1 MASTNLVRRMK
12 ELITMI
18 KEADVAYFV
27 NDSPTMSDLE
37 YDKLVEELKE
47 LEHETGIVFSDSPS
61 QKVGGDIKEELKRV
75 THSKP
80 MLSAQKTK
88 SMDDI
93 LEFAA
98 LHPVV
103 ISWKLDG
110 LTLVLRYENGEFKQA
125 ITRGKDGLEGED
137 VTHTVK
143 FIRNIP
149 HKVPCKEAFEVRGE
163 GVCSWTDFEIIKKN
177 EGPTHPRNVAAGAVR
192 TLNPDEG
199 KLSHMD
205 FIAFELIKPDDPSK
219 SKTEQLAFLADNKF
233 DTVKHSL
240 VDTNSSNISAVEKT
254 ISQYKPEGYYYPVDG
269 VIVEY
274 NDLAYGR
281 SLGATAHHENRMIAL
296 KWEDEEYETV
306 FRGVELATGRTG
318 TVEVN
323 AIFDPIDI
331 GGMMVRRANVHGL
344 SGFEKLKLGVGD
356 VIKVYKANMIVPQ
369 ISENLTKSGTF
380 KLPEF
385 CPCCSAKLEIKISNT
400 GVRSLYCPNEDCL
413 ARNAQKIA
421 RFCDKKAMNIEG
433 LNAST
438 VEALMEQGFVKSIK
452 DIYHLSAQKKQ
463 LLNAKGIGIG
473 NWDWLFEK
481 IEISRSCNLAR
492 FLLGIGIPSMGPES
506 ARKLDIYFEK
516 SFKKFEEAIQNE
528 YDFSQI
534 DGISNAL
541 NNKIY
546 EWYYS
551 EKEQAQWVPLIEE
564 LKFKGDL
571 PTRKKSFSERT
582 SLDGRSIAIVGVTD
596 FSALETIKGELQKLG
611 LNVCGEVTSDT
622 EFMLVL
628 LKG

>member
-12 ELITMI
+12 ELIAII

-61 QKVGGDIKEELKRV
+61 KKVGGDIKEELKRV

-110 LTLVLRYENGEFKQA
+110 LTLVLRYKNGEFKQA
-125 ITRGKDGLEGED
+125 ITRGRDGLEGED
-137 VTHTVK
+137 VTNTVK

-149 HKVPCKEAFEVRGE
+149 HKVPCKESFEVRGE
-163 GVCSWTDFEIIKKN
+163 GVCSWTDFEIIKKS
-177 EGPTHPRNVAAGAVR
+177 EGPSHPRNVASGAVR
-192 TLNPDEG
+192 TLSPDEG

-205 FIAFELIKPDDPSK
+205 FIAFELIKPDDTSK
-219 SKTEQLAFLADNKF
+219 SKTEQLAFLADNNF
-233 DTVKHSL
+233 DTVKHTL
-240 VDTNSSNISAVEKT
+240 VDENTLNIAAVEKT
-254 ISQYKPEGYYYPVDG
+254 ISQYKPDGCYYPVDG

-281 SLGATAHHENRMIAL
+281 SLGATAHHEKRMIAL

-438 VEALMEQGFVKSIK
+438 VEALMEQGFIKSIK

-473 NWDWLFEK
+473 NWDWLFKK

-534 DGISNAL
+534 DGISNVL

-571 PTRKKSFSERT
+571 PTRKKSFSERN